1 MGRQIPLWECFPVF
15 EGSLVPLLRESL
27 PFAGKSAPLLE
38 NRRRFGEWGKGR
50 WKDGFAP
57 PKGGGVGFWG
67 ARPCG
72 FGGFYAENPI
82 LAVIFSFRIA
92 FCIRFLGLF
101 LLYPAWGKPAR
112 ARIRRL
118 GPAAAARRFRD
129 HYDRLSRGTEANGG
143 RIGGGFSQRTV
154 DSRKRAAKPWQT
166 RRGKSGAIL
175 PASRRGGSPPFQWV
189 LFPFPVFP
197 ARGRRIGPPPMEAGP
212 GLNSG
217 GRPSGGCLSRRFC
230 PFTCRVKPGRFSR
243 ESVQSPERKF
253 FRHFPV
259 FHLSPFPGRLRPER
273 KNAPPAAGP
282 EGRFSVSA
290 DDGGDFS

>member
-1 MGRQIPLWECFPVF
+1 MTGFR
-15 EGSLVPLLRESL
+15 
-27 PFAGKSAPLLE
+27 
-38 NRRRFGEWGKGR
+38 GE
-50 WKDGFAP
+50 
-57 PKGGGVGFWG
+57 
-67 ARPCG
+67 
-72 FGGFYAENPI
+72 
-82 LAVIFSFRIA
+82 
-92 FCIRFLGLF
+92 
-101 LLYPAWGKPAR
+101 
-112 ARIRRL
+112 
-118 GPAAAARRFRD
+118 
-129 HYDRLSRGTEANGG
+129 
-143 RIGGGFSQRTV
+143 
-154 DSRKRAAKPWQT
+154 RKRMAAELVEDFLNERLIPRKERPSL
-166 RRGKSGAIL
+166 GKTGGERAGPSS
-175 PASRRGGSPPFQWV
+175 PASRGGTPPFCWV

-197 ARGRRIGPPPMEAGP
+197 ARERRIGPLPMEAGP

>member
-1 MGRQIPLWECFPVF
+1 M
-15 EGSLVPLLRESL
+15 
-27 PFAGKSAPLLE
+27 
-38 NRRRFGEWGKGR
+38 
-50 WKDGFAP
+50 
-57 PKGGGVGFWG
+57 
-67 ARPCG
+67 
-72 FGGFYAENPI
+72 
-82 LAVIFSFRIA
+82 
-92 FCIRFLGLF
+92 GLF

-154 DSRKRAAKPWQT
+154 DSRKIAAKPWQN

-197 ARGRRIGPPPMEAGP
+197 ARGRRIGPLPMEAGP

-230 PFTCRVKPGRFSR
+230 PFTCRVKPGRFLR
-243 ESVQSPERKF
+243 ESVQSPERKS
-253 FRHFPV
+253 FRRFPV

>member
-1 MGRQIPLWECFPVF
+1 M
-15 EGSLVPLLRESL
+15 
-27 PFAGKSAPLLE
+27 
-38 NRRRFGEWGKGR
+38 
-50 WKDGFAP
+50 
-57 PKGGGVGFWG
+57 
-67 ARPCG
+67 
-72 FGGFYAENPI
+72 
-82 LAVIFSFRIA
+82 
-92 FCIRFLGLF
+92 GLF

-154 DSRKRAAKPWQT
+154 DSRKIAAKPWQN

-197 ARGRRIGPPPMEAGP
+197 ARGRRIGPLPMEAGP

-230 PFTCRVKPGRFSR
+230 PFTCRVKPGRFSC

-259 FHLSPFPGRLRPER
+259 FHLSPFPGCLRPER